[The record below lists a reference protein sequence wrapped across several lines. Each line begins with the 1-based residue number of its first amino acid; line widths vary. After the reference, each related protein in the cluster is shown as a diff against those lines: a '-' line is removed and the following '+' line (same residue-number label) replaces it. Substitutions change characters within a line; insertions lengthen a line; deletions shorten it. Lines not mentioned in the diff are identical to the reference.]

1 MSADERGVIGLS
13 DGQNVQMKSQRSP
26 CVIIGDPR
34 HTCAHAGHRLRQTAA
49 KLTTFMTGLRR
60 LMKAYAILWQKFHAC
75 FSKYTFD
82 QGNRVLVSRVATHL
96 DVRDRV
102 SMKTG

>member
-34 HTCAHAGHRLRQTAA
+34 HTVLTLATDYGKLRQ
-49 KLTTFMTGLRR
+49 
-60 LMKAYAILWQKFHAC
+60 
-75 FSKYTFD
+75 
-82 QGNRVLVSRVATHL
+82 N
-96 DVRDRV
+96 
-102 SMKTG
+102 